1 MLWIYFIIK
10 IYIQFFFNVVSFL
23 NVESSET
30 NSSESSDPEHTS
42 RLRAKHNKHT
52 TAAIS
57 RRKFGNSLPQQH
69 PTSNK
74 EMFSASCK

>member
-1 MLWIYFIIK
+1 MVIFYYKNIL
-10 IYIQFFFNVVSFL
+10 QFFF

-42 RLRAKHNKHT
+42 RLRAKHNKHI

-57 RRKFGNSLPQQH
+57 RRKFGNSLPQH